1 METYPSDE
9 ITDYPFGLNSVQSPM
24 KKKKKK
30 RIRSSDLAS
39 EEIKQLCKHSQSPK
53 NTNTL

>member
-9 ITDYPFGLNSVQSPM
+9 ITDYPFGLNSEQSPI
-24 KKKKKK
+24 KKKK
-30 RIRSSDLAS
+30 RIRFSDLAS
-39 EEIKQLCKHSQSPK
+39 EEIKQLFKYSQSPE